1 MTIQTFTYPNGFRIV
16 YEKTKNESPISSI
29 HAFCELGSVYETDG
43 IRGVSHFIEHMC
55 FKGTKKIPK
64 PKDIFIEY
72 DKIGAYFNAYTE
84 KEYTCYTIKCDND
97 YIENSIVIMSDMLL
111 NSTFN
116 KKEYVKEEKVV
127 IEENARDHD
136 DPEDLLCENMDKL
149 IYKGSSYA
157 NSVDTIA
164 YHKKRMDYEKVLEI
178 YKLFYVP
185 NRMVLSIV
193 SNFSFDYI
201 KQIIYKTF
209 FIEKIECLPIPVEYQ
224 IKPFVLPQTNIL
236 YNIDKKIGIN
246 TTHLSIGFKID
257 PCNKYVL
264 NMLKNLLSGPM
275 SARLFMILRE
285 DNGLTYSSDIDTC
298 YHRDIG
304 DFTFYAEVDNNKV
317 MKNDFKPGVLPLIIQ
332 LINELI
338 EHGVKQSELEI
349 TRGYIRGQL
358 NIDLEDSD
366 EAACYNGEQALLYP
380 NKKIIPYSKA
390 YDTFYKN
397 ITKKEVDAIIKKYFK
412 KSNMNVCLVG
422 EKLPALNDVKTICEK
437 VIQ

>member
-116 KKEYVKEEKVV
+116 KKEYGKEEKVV

-193 SNFSFDYI
+193 SSLSFEYI
-201 KQIIYKTF
+201 KKIIYKTF
-209 FIEKIECLPIPVEYQ
+209 FIQKIECLPIPVEYQ

-236 YNIDKKIGIN
+236 YNQ
-246 TTHLSIGFKID
+246 H
-257 PCNKYVL
+257 
-264 NMLKNLLSGPM
+264 
-275 SARLFMILRE
+275 
-285 DNGLTYSSDIDTC
+285 
-298 YHRDIG
+298 
-304 DFTFYAEVDNNKV
+304 
-317 MKNDFKPGVLPLIIQ
+317 
-332 LINELI
+332 
-338 EHGVKQSELEI
+338 
-349 TRGYIRGQL
+349 
-358 NIDLEDSD
+358 
-366 EAACYNGEQALLYP
+366 YP
-380 NKKIIPYSKA
+380 FVHWI
-390 YDTFYKN
+390 
-397 ITKKEVDAIIKKYFK
+397 
-412 KSNMNVCLVG
+412 
-422 EKLPALNDVKTICEK
+422 
-437 VIQ
+437 